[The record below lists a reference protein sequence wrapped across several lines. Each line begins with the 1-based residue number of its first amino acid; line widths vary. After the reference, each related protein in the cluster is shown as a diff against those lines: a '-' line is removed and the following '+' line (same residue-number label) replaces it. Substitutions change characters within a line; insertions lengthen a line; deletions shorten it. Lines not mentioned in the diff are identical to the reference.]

1 MYHRKI
7 LNMVKHISDEIYD
20 DKIFIVS
27 IINIFRDN
35 DTIRYIENLKMKLR
49 RAINEKRRI

>member
-1 MYHRKI
+1 
-7 LNMVKHISDEIYD
+7 MVKHISDEIYD